1 MARSTRKWERLLTGK
16 SDDPWSNIMPSPSGP
31 RLSGRLVAESRP
43 WEIFRALDHLGR
55 RILFLVHNRAST
67 SGVTLPKIAGLDVE
81 ARVRSEDDKGILSVT
96 LENADNADIF
106 TRFTDDIIETVAAA
120 GDEVTAVQSFV
131 GRTWKWHDLLKGGRK
146 PTLSREVQLGL
157 IGELW
162 TLLNI
167 IAPSRG
173 LDTAV
178 MGWRGSQRAPKD
190 FELSDLCIECKARGA
205 ASRNKVRITSEHQL
219 DDVSG
224 HRVIL
229 LVHTFASSS
238 KEDVG
243 TLDLHEIVMQVRSA
257 ITSNAPQ
264 ASNAFEAALEDAGH
278 DDTHEYEVLVL
289 HRAFDAYHVRDGFP
303 RIVPGAFP
311 DGPVEVAYDLPLA
324 DLSAFHMSERDF
336 NDRLAGKD

>member
-1 MARSTRKWERLLTGK
+1 MTGK
-16 SDDPWSNIMPSPSGP
+16 SDDPWADIPASPPGP
-31 RLSGRLVAESRP
+31 RLNGRLVAESRP

-55 RILFLVHNRAST
+55 RILFLVHARAAT
-67 SGVTLPKIAGLDVE
+67 SGIALPKIAGLDVE

-96 LENADNADIF
+96 LENADDADIF

-120 GDEVTAVQSFV
+120 SNEVTAVQSFV
-131 GRTWKWHDLLKGGRK
+131 GRTWKWHALLKGGRK

-173 LDTAV
+173 LATAIT
-178 MGWRGSQRAPKD
+178 GWRGSQRAPKD

-224 HRVIL
+224 HQVIL
-229 LVHTFASSS
+229 LVHTLASTS

-243 TLDLHEIVMQVRSA
+243 ALDLHKIVGQVRSA
-257 ITSNAPQ
+257 ITSDAPH
-264 ASNAFEAALEDAGH
+264 ASKAFETALEETGY
-278 DDTHEYEVLVL
+278 DDTHEYDVIVL
-289 HRAFDAYHVRDGFP
+289 HRAFDAYRVRDGFP
-303 RIVPGAFP
+303 RIVPGVFP
-311 DGPVEVAYDLPLA
+311 DGPIEVAYDLPLA
-324 DLSAFHMSERDF
+324 DLSPFHLSERDF
-336 NDRLAGKD
+336 NGLLAGKE

>member
-1 MARSTRKWERLLTGK
+1 LTGK
-16 SDDPWSNIMPSPSGP
+16 SDDPWLGISASPPGP
-31 RLSGRLVAESRP
+31 RLNGRLVAGSRP

-55 RILFLVHNRAST
+55 RILFLVHARVAASGT
-67 SGVTLPKIAGLDVE
+67 TLPKIAGVDVE

-96 LENADNADIF
+96 LENADDADIF

-120 GDEVTAVQSFV
+120 RDEVTAVQSFV
-131 GRTWKWHDLLKGGRK
+131 GRTWKWHSFLKGGRK

-173 LDTAV
+173 LNTAV

-224 HRVIL
+224 HQLIL
-229 LVHTFASSS
+229 LVHTFATADE
-238 KEDVG
+238 KDAG
-243 TLDLHEIVMQVRSA
+243 ALDLYEIVEQVRSA
-257 ITSNAPQ
+257 ITSDAPH
-264 ASNAFEAALEDAGH
+264 ALKAFEAALEDAGH
-278 DDTHEYEVLVL
+278 DDTHQYEVIVL
-289 HRAFDAYHVRDGFP
+289 HRAFDAYRVRDGFP

-336 NDRLAGKD
+336 NGLLAGKD